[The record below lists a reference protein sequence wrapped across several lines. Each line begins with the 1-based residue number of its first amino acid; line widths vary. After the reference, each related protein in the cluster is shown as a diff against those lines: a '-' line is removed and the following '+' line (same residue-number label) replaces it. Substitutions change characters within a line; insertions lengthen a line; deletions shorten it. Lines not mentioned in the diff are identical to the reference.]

1 MKHLLALTLVLAA
14 STGFAAPLPT
24 SFAYVLQADA
34 KHKPKSAAVAALRD
48 CGRDWIVLD
57 ATYDGDER
65 WTVAELN
72 AIRTAK
78 PDRKVVAYLSI
89 GEAEDYRPY
98 WQKSW
103 DRNGDGKPDQA
114 APSWLNAENPDWEG
128 NYKVK
133 YWERGWQGIM
143 LPEIDRIMA
152 QGFDGLYLDIVDA
165 FEFYEEVKG
174 KYIDHRANPETGRSF
189 RQDMARWIG
198 GIGQRAR
205 QTKKNAMIIPQN
217 AAQLLE
223 FPEYRRLVSG
233 IGVEDLFSN
242 GKKSSKAKEI
252 AYTSGFLKQLLPLQK
267 PILVIDY
274 SRKESVTDAAR
285 RSARAAGYVFLNTDR
300 PLKTLGTSP

>member
-1 MKHLLALTLVLAA
+1 MKKLLLLLVVLSSSAA
-14 STGFAAPLPT
+14 AAPSPS

-34 KHKPKSAAVAALRD
+34 KHKTKAAAVSTLRD
-48 CGRDWIVLD
+48 CERDWIILD
-57 ATYDGDER
+57 AAYDGDVR
-65 WTVAELN
+65 WSSKDLRS
-72 AIRTAK
+72 IRSGK
-78 PDRKVVAYLSI
+78 KGRKIVAYLSI

-98 WQKSW
+98 WQKAW
-103 DRNGDGKPDQA
+103 DRDGNGKPDQG
-114 APSWLNAENPDWEG
+114 APSWLNVENPDWEG

-133 YWERGWQGIM
+133 YWHSGWQNIM

-165 FEFYEEVKG
+165 FEFYEEVDG
-174 KYIDHRANPETGRSF
+174 KYVDHRPNPETGRSF

-198 GIGQRAR
+198 RIGERAR
-205 QTKKNAMIIPQN
+205 QAKKGTMIIPQN

-223 FPEYRRLVSG
+223 FPEYRGLVSG

-242 GKKSSKAKEI
+242 GKKPSKAKEI

-274 SRKESVTDAAR
+274 SRKKSVIAPAR
-285 RSARAAGYVFLNTDR
+285 RSAQAAGYVFLSTDR